1 MSTLGAQELFKFF
14 IIKRMII
21 FLFFFFSCSFILSF
35 FFMRYD
41 DCRRTFEKWELKQKW
56 IKKRGNKYGQLATTS
71 ELMFQMPVGL
81 FPCCCFFLFPSVS
94 HPLFSPLYPCL
105 FHFLWC
111 ILLNR
116 CNGSIYPK
124 NNEKKSFIP
133 LITPKKQTIFPFIL
147 PTKFLFPAICNL
159 GNINSGISS
168 RFCNSWNCNT
178 VDFAFPDSAPPKPAF
193 SYLSSSRRTWHTH
206 KD

>member
-1 MSTLGAQELFKFF
+1 MTTAGERLKSENWNKNGLKKGVTNMDSWQQPLN
-14 IIKRMII
+14 
-21 FLFFFFSCSFILSF
+21 SCSRCQLVF
-35 FFMRYD
+35 FHVVVFF
-41 DCRRTFEKWELKQKW
+41 C
-56 IKKRGNKYGQLATTS
+56 
-71 ELMFQMPVGL
+71 
-81 FPCCCFFLFPSVS
+81 FPRSLIPFF
-94 HPLFSPLYPCL
+94 PLYIPAFSIFFDASFWIVAMDL
-105 FHFLWC
+105 FTQKIMKKKFH
-111 ILLNR
+111 
-116 CNGSIYPK
+116 SS
-124 NNEKKSFIP
+124 NNTKK
-133 LITPKKQTIFPFIL
+133 KTIFPFIL